1 MARSRALARRPAVHT
16 GPLKETQRR
25 FLKAYVES
33 GTIRDGAI
41 AAKVGRQTHYDWLQQ
56 HDAYRIAFQAAKDEA
71 VEGLEAECRK
81 RALAR
86 SDLLLMFL
94 LKAHKPAMYRDRWEG
109 KLDTTS
115 VVAELTPAMLK
126 HMSTDELATA
136 RTLFRKMLGAGNN

>member
-25 FLKAYVES
+25 FLKAYVSS
-33 GTIRDGAI
+33 GTIRDAAI

-56 HDAYRIAFQAAKDEA
+56 HDAYRIAFEAAREECI
-71 VEGLEAECRK
+71 EGLEAECRK

-86 SDLLLMFL
+86 SDILLIFL
-94 LKAHKPAMYRDRWEG
+94 LKANRPTVYRDRWEG

-115 VVAELTPAMLK
+115 IVAPMTPAMLK
-126 HMSTDELATA
+126 HMSTAELEQA
-136 RTLFRKMLGAGNN
+136 RTLFRKMLGQ